1 MDGAIVAI
9 ALIWLS
15 IILSGI
21 QNELRQI
28 RQSLERSEDGE
39 MD

>member
-15 IILSGI
+15 LILSGI
-21 QNELRQI
+21 SNELRQI
-28 RQSLERSEDGE
+28 RQALERSEDE
-39 MD
+39 

>member
-15 IILSGI
+15 LILSGVC
-21 QNELRQI
+21 NELRQI
-28 RQSLERSEDGE
+28 RQILERSKDDES
-39 MD
+39 

>member
-15 IILSGI
+15 LILSSI
-21 QNELRQI
+21 CNELRQI
-28 RQSLERSEDGE
+28 RQAIEGSEDE
-39 MD
+39 